1 MEEIPRQSSQV
12 IQTVSLPSAPDPEL
26 ERKNLIFGLALFA
39 LFLVLF
45 CAVIAAAFVYLAVD

>member
-1 MEEIPRQSSQV
+1 MERMPRESSQV
-12 IQTVSLPSAPDPEL
+12 IQTVSLPSDPDPEL

-45 CAVIAAAFVYLAVD
+45 CAVIAAAFVYLAVN

>member
-1 MEEIPRQSSQV
+1 MDARREQTARFVVPVPTEASQR
-12 IQTVSLPSAPDPEL
+12 EL
-26 ERKNLIFGLALFA
+26 EGKNLILGLALFG

>member
-1 MEEIPRQSSQV
+1 M
-12 IQTVSLPSAPDPEL
+12 DPGL
-26 ERKNLIFGLALFA
+26 ERKNLILGMTLFA

>member
-1 MEEIPRQSSQV
+1 M
-12 IQTVSLPSAPDPEL
+12 DPEL

-45 CAVIAAAFVYLAVD
+45 CAVIAAAFVYLAVN